1 MPRSCR
7 GFFFGVDMKEEGF
20 VIEDWD
26 GIEGNYYIYNKE
38 EETYILNNGTCAK
51 FNTVN
56 DYGLYFFYEYDAACT
71 VLRNHFGRKHYK
83 TLEDI
88 VEDC

>member
-7 GFFFGVDMKEEGF
+7 GFFFGVDMKEEDF
-20 VIEDWD
+20 VIDDWD
-26 GIEGNYYIYNKE
+26 GIEGNYYIYNRE
-38 EETYILNNGTCAK
+38 EEIYLLNNGTCAK
-51 FNTVN
+51 FKTIN
-56 DYGLYFFYEYDAACT
+56 DYGLYFFDEYDEACK
-71 VLRNHFGRKHYK
+71 VLRNRFGRKYYK